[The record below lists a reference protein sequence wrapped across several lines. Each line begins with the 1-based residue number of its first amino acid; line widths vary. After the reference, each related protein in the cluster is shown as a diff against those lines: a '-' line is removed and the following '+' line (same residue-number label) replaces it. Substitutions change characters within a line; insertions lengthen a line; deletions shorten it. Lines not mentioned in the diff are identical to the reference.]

1 MRHLDQRCASVKNP
15 RAFLRLDF
23 DARQRVRSR
32 VVASNGEVI
41 GLHIARGT
49 SLRDGDCLCGDDG
62 VVFMVRAAGE
72 MLSVIHSKD
81 ALELTRAAYHLGNR
95 HVRLQ
100 VDPGRLSYQA
110 DHVLDAMIAQ
120 LGFVVEQAVLPFEP
134 VPGAYHRH
142 GEREPGQYEAG
153 HHHHHHSTEAHHH
166 HIAHQAHTHHHGH
179 LANNALAAATIVG
192 QKTR

>member
-1 MRHLDQRCASVKNP
+1 
-15 RAFLRLDF
+15 
-23 DARQRVRSR
+23 VRSR

-72 MLSVIHSKD
+72 TLSVIASQD
-81 ALELTRAAYHLGNR
+81 PLELTRAAYHLGNR

-100 VDPGRLSYQA
+100 IEPERLSYQT
-110 DHVLDAMIAQ
+110 DHVLDDMLVQ

-134 VPGAYHRH
+134 EPGAYHRH
-142 GEREPGQYEAG
+142 GDRSDPAHASHAHQ
-153 HHHHHHSTEAHHH
+153 HHHSLDTHL
-166 HIAHQAHTHHHGH
+166 HTSG
-179 LANNALAAATIVG
+179 ANV
-192 QKTR
+192 R